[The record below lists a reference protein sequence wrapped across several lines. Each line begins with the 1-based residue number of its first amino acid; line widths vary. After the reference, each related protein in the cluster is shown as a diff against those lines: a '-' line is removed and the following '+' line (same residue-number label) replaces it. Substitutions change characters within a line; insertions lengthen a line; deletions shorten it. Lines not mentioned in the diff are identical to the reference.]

1 MTAVAAEPRAAAR
14 PMRSPWLRFALY
26 VARRKRL
33 APLAWGLPLGLMAVM
48 IVGVFP
54 SIQSSSQLDELI
66 KAYPDAL
73 KEAFGITDASFSSI
87 SGYLAAEIFSMI
99 APFTAA
105 GFMIHAVATG
115 ISGAERRGVLDVMLS
130 APARRRHVLAGE
142 LAGAAGVLLVITLVL
157 GVLTQAAA
165 YGFGVDLPMGDTV
178 AGALN
183 LWPLGVFFGGVTVL
197 LAGLTR
203 RSAVV
208 GGGAAGVLAV
218 MYLMEV
224 LGKLSD
230 AFATVDGLSAF
241 HYYGSAIED
250 GLDPGAFAILLAAGA
265 ALAAVGCALFERRD
279 VGA

>member
-115 ISGAERRGVLDVMLS
+115 IAGAERRGVLDVMLS
-130 APARRRHVLAGE
+130 APARRRHMLVGE
-142 LAGAAGVLLVITLVL
+142 LAGAATILLAITLVL
-157 GVLTQAAA
+157 GVLTQLAA
-165 YGFGVDLPMGDTV
+165 YAFGVDLPLADTV
-178 AGALN
+178 AGTVN

-203 RSAVV
+203 RGAVV

-250 GLDPGAFAILLAAGA
+250 GLDPGASAILVAAGA
-265 ALAAVGCALFERRD
+265 VLAAVGCALFERRD

>member
-1 MTAVAAEPRAAAR
+1 M
-14 PMRSPWLRFALY
+14 S
-26 VARRKRL
+26 
-33 APLAWGLPLGLMAVM
+33 VM
-48 IVGVFP
+48 VVSIFP
-54 SIQSSSQLDELI
+54 SIERSSQLDELI
-66 KAYPDAL
+66 KAYPEAL
-73 KEAFGITDASFSSI
+73 KEAFDISDASFSSI

-130 APARRRHVLAGE
+130 APARRRHLLAGE
-142 LAGAAGVLLVITLVL
+142 LAGAAVVLLAIILVL

-165 YGFGVDLPMGDTV
+165 YAFGVDLPLGDTV
-178 AGALN
+178 AGAVN

-224 LGKLSD
+224 LGKLSG

-250 GLDPGAFAILLAAGA
+250 GLEPGAMAILVAAGI
-265 ALAAVGCALFERRD
+265 ALAVAGCALFERRD
-279 VGA
+279 VG